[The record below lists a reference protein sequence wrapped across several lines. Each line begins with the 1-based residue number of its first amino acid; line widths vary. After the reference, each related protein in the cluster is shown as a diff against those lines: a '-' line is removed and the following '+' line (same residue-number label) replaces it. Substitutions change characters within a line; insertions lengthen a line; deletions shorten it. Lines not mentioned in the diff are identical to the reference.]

1 MIGREYIEL
10 LAPAR
15 EIEHGFEAIKY
26 GADAVYIGGPSFSA
40 RSAAGNSLEDIA
52 RLVEFAHVYGVRI
65 YVALNTILTDEE
77 LAKAEKLAW
86 DLYNVGVDALIIQD
100 YGLLKANL
108 PPIALHASTQMDN
121 RNLEKVEFWEKCG
134 FEQVVLARET
144 DVRSMA
150 NIASHTK
157 VRLETFIHGALCV
170 SYSGQCYLSQRMLG
184 RSANRGECGQPCRM
198 KYSLYDAD
206 GKTIAKDKYLLS
218 LKDFSAEKYLSEMI
232 KSGVSTFKI
241 EGRLKDV
248 AYVKTTVAYYRKII
262 DRFLEENKEFRRM
275 SYGASKYGFNPNLHK
290 IFNRGLTTYNLSGK
304 REKMA
309 NLDTPKSM
317 GEYVGTTGTQRGTTL
332 QIKLADKVVLSNGD
346 GFCYVDKNGEL
357 IGFRANKAQSNSIE
371 LPAGLRVQPNA
382 KLYRNLD
389 TRYDASV
396 NNDTCQRVIEASI
409 VMTETEKGFSLEITD
424 SVGDKAQATFEC
436 EKVAAQNPQMANDNI
451 VKTLKKTGGTPFH
464 VTDVRVDTQNAY
476 FFAMSVLNE
485 WRRTL
490 VNTLISNKLAS
501 WKRESRLPIAGDLRF
516 PAKANDYRLNIHNT
530 KAKEFIEQCGVSNPA
545 WSYEREPK
553 AKAELMRCKYCMRYE
568 LGICLK
574 RNETEAAKI
583 KQPLKLVGSDGAEY
597 NLAFDC
603 EKCEMMIIG
612 DVKKQ

>member
-15 EIEHGFEAIKY
+15 ETAHGIEAIKY

-52 RLVEFAHVYGVRI
+52 KLVEFAHIYGARI
-65 YVALNTILTDEE
+65 FVALNTILTDDE
-77 LAKAEKLAW
+77 LAEAEKLAW
-86 DLYNVGVDALIIQD
+86 KLHEIGVDALIIQD
-100 YGLLKANL
+100 YGLLRVNL

-121 RNLEKVEFWEKCG
+121 RDLDKVKFWENCG

-144 DVRSMA
+144 DVKSME

-157 VRLETFIHGALCV
+157 ARLETFIHGALCV
-170 SYSGQCYLSQRMLG
+170 SYSGQCYMSQRMLG

-218 LKDFSAEKYLSEMI
+218 LRDFSAEKYLSDMI
-232 KSGVSTFKI
+232 KAGVSTFKI

-248 AYVKTTVAYYRKII
+248 AYVKTTVAYYRRVI
-262 DRFLEENKEFRRM
+262 DEFLAQNKEYHRM
-275 SYGASKYGFNPNLHK
+275 SYGTSKYGFQPDLHK

-309 NLDTPKSM
+309 NLNTPKSM
-317 GEYVGTTGTQRGTTL
+317 GEYVGTSTPQRGNTL
-332 QIKLADKVVLSNGD
+332 QIKLADKVELANGD
-346 GFCYVDKNGEL
+346 GFCYVDNKGEL
-357 IGFRANKAQSNSIE
+357 IGFRANKAKGNIIE

-382 KLYRNLD
+382 KLYRNYD
-389 TRYDASV
+389 IRYESAVS
-396 NNDTCQRVIEASI
+396 NDTCNRQIDAQIIME
-409 VMTETEKGFSLEITD
+409 ETSTGFALNITD
-424 SVGDKAQATFEC
+424 ITGANARVEFPN
-436 EKVAAQNPQMANDNI
+436 EKVAAQNPHMASDNI
-451 VKTLKKTGGTPFH
+451 VKTLKKTGCTPFC
-464 VTDVRVDTQNAY
+464 VTDVKINTQSTY
-476 FFAMSVLNE
+476 FFAMSTLNE

-490 VNTLISNKLAS
+490 INTLIANKLAS
-501 WKRESRLPIAGDLRF
+501 WKRESRLPINSNLQF
-516 PAKANDYRLNIHNT
+516 PVKKNDYRLNVHNSQ
-530 KAKEFIEQCGVSNPA
+530 AKTFIESCGVTNPA

-553 AKAELMRCKYCMRYE
+553 QKAELMRCKYCMRYE

-574 RNETEAAKI
+574 RNVEESAKY

-597 NLAFDC
+597 ALAFDC
-603 EKCEMMIIG
+603 EKCEMAVIG
-612 DVKKQ
+612 DVKR

>member
-15 EIEHGFEAIKY
+15 EAAHGIEAIKY

-52 RLVEFAHVYGVRI
+52 KLVEFAHVYGARI

-77 LAKAEKLAW
+77 LAEAEKLAW
-86 DLYNVGVDALIIQD
+86 SLYEIGVDALIIQD
-100 YGLLKANL
+100 YGLLRVNL

-121 RNLEKVEFWEKCG
+121 RSLDKVEFWEKCG

-144 DVRSMA
+144 DVKSMA
-150 NIASHTK
+150 HIASHTK

-170 SYSGQCYLSQRMLG
+170 SYSGQCYMSQRMLG

-218 LKDFSAEKYLSEMI
+218 LRDFSAEKYLDEMI
-232 KSGVSTFKI
+232 KSGISTFKI
-241 EGRLKDV
+241 EGRLKDI
-248 AYVKTTVAYYRKII
+248 AYVKTTVAYYRRII
-262 DRFLEENKEFRRM
+262 DEFLEKNKEFRRM
-275 SYGASKYGFNPNLHK
+275 SYGTSKYGFQPDLHK

-317 GEYVGTTGTQRGTTL
+317 GEYVGITTSQRGNTL
-332 QIKLADKVVLSNGD
+332 QIKIADKISLANGD

-357 IGFRANKAQSNSIE
+357 IGFRANKAQGNIIE

-382 KLYRNLD
+382 KLYRNYD
-389 TRYDASV
+389 IRYDSAV
-396 NNDTCQRVIEASI
+396 TNDTCNRQTDAQIKI
-409 VMTETEKGFSLEITD
+409 TETPDGFSLEICDAT
-424 SVGDKAQATFEC
+424 GDKAQVAFAC
-436 EKVAAQNPQMANDNI
+436 EKNPAQNPQMANDNI
-451 VKTLKKTGGTPFH
+451 VRTFKKTGGTPFS
-464 VTDVRVDTQNAY
+464 VTDVKIETSIAY
-476 FFAMSVLNE
+476 FFAMSTLND

-490 VNTLISNKLAS
+490 ISTLISKKLS
-501 WKRESRLPIAGDLRF
+501 EWKREPRLPIAGELRF
-516 PAKANDYRLNIHNT
+516 PLKHSDYRLNVHNSQ
-530 KAKEFIEQCGVSNPA
+530 AKKFMENCGVANPA

-553 AKAELMRCKYCMRYE
+553 QKAELMRCKYCMRYE

-574 RNETEAAKI
+574 RNATESSNFR
-583 KQPLKLVGSDGAEY
+583 QPLRLVGSDGAEY
-597 NLAFDC
+597 ALAFDC
-603 EKCEMMIIG
+603 ERCEMVVIG
-612 DVKKQ
+612 DVKK

>member
-15 EIEHGFEAIKY
+15 EAAHGIEAIKY

-52 RLVEFAHVYGVRI
+52 KLVEFAHIYGARI
-65 YVALNTILTDEE
+65 FVALNTILSDEE
-77 LAKAEKLAW
+77 LIEAEKLAW
-86 DLYNVGVDALIIQD
+86 SLYEIGVDALIIQD
-100 YGLLKANL
+100 YGLLRANL

-121 RNLEKVEFWEKCG
+121 RDLDKVKFWENCG

-144 DVRSMA
+144 DVKSMA

-157 VRLETFIHGALCV
+157 ARLETFIHGALCV
-170 SYSGQCYLSQRMLG
+170 SYSGQCYMSQRMLG

-218 LKDFSAEKYLSEMI
+218 LRDFSAEKYLSEMI
-232 KSGVSTFKI
+232 KAGVSTFKI

-248 AYVKTTVAYYRKII
+248 SYVKTTVAYYRRVI
-262 DRFLEENKEFRRM
+262 DEFLAQNKEYRRM
-275 SYGASKYGFNPNLHK
+275 SYGTSRYGLQPDLYK

-317 GEYVGTTGTQRGTTL
+317 GEYVGITTPQRGSTL
-332 QIKLADKVVLSNGD
+332 QIKLADKVVLANGD
-346 GFCYVDKNGEL
+346 GFCYVDNKGEL
-357 IGFRANKAQSNSIE
+357 IGFRANKAQGNNIE

-382 KLYRNLD
+382 KLYRNYD
-389 TRYDASV
+389 IRYESAVS
-396 NNDTCQRVIEASI
+396 NDTCNRQIDAQI
-409 VMTETEKGFSLEITD
+409 VMSETSDGFALEIKDVTGSTAKVEFAND
-424 SVGDKAQATFEC
+424 
-436 EKVAAQNPQMANDNI
+436 KVAAQNPQMASDNI
-451 VKTLKKTGGTPFH
+451 VKTLKKTGGTPFS
-464 VTDVRVDTQNAY
+464 VTDVKIETQDVY
-476 FFAMSVLNE
+476 FFAMSTLNE

-490 VNTLISNKLAS
+490 INTLIANKLAA
-501 WKRESRLPIAGDLRF
+501 WKREPRLPMNETLEF
-516 PAKANDYRLNIHNT
+516 PAKKNDYRLNIHNAE
-530 KAKEFIEQCGVSNPA
+530 AKSFIESCGVANPA

-553 AKAELMRCKYCMRYE
+553 QKAELMRCKYCMRYE

-574 RNETEAAKI
+574 HNVEESAKY

-597 NLAFDC
+597 ALAFDC
-603 EKCEMMIIG
+603 EKCEMAVIG
-612 DVKKQ
+612 DVKK

>member
-15 EIEHGFEAIKY
+15 EAAHGIEAIKY

-52 RLVEFAHVYGVRI
+52 KLVEFAHIYGARI
-65 YVALNTILTDEE
+65 FVALNTILTDEE
-77 LAKAEKLAW
+77 LVEAEKLAW
-86 DLYNVGVDALIIQD
+86 SLYEIGVDALIIQD
-100 YGLLKANL
+100 YGLLRANL

-121 RNLEKVEFWEKCG
+121 RDLDKVKFWENCG

-144 DVRSMA
+144 DVKTMG

-157 VRLETFIHGALCV
+157 ARLETFIHGALCV
-170 SYSGQCYLSQRMLG
+170 SYSGQCYMSQRMLG

-206 GKTIAKDKYLLS
+206 GKTIVKDKYLLS
-218 LKDFSAEKYLSEMI
+218 LRDFSAEKYLSEMI
-232 KSGVSTFKI
+232 KAGVSTFKI

-248 AYVKTTVAYYRKII
+248 AYVKTTVAYYRRVI
-262 DRFLEENKEFRRM
+262 DEFLAQNKEYRRM
-275 SYGASKYGFNPNLHK
+275 SYGTSRYGFQPDLHK
-290 IFNRGLTTYNLSGK
+290 AFNRGLTTYNLSGT

-317 GEYVGTTGTQRGTTL
+317 GEYVGITTPQRGTTM
-332 QIKLADKVVLSNGD
+332 QVKLADKIVLANGD
-346 GFCYVDKNGEL
+346 GFCYVDNKGEL
-357 IGFRANKAQSNSIE
+357 IGFRANKAQGNIIE

-382 KLYRNLD
+382 KLYRNYD
-389 TRYDASV
+389 IRYETAVSNDSCTRQIDS
-396 NNDTCQRVIEASI
+396 QI
-409 VMTETEKGFSLEITD
+409 VMKETTNGFTLEIKDITGSNAKVD
-424 SVGDKAQATFEC
+424 FTSDK
-436 EKVAAQNPQMANDNI
+436 VPAQNPQMATDNI
-451 VKTLKKTGGTPFH
+451 VKTLKKTGGTPFS
-464 VTDVRVDTQNAY
+464 VTDVKIDTQNAY
-476 FFAMSVLNE
+476 FFAMSTLNE

-490 VNTLISNKLAS
+490 INTLIANKLAT
-501 WKRESRLPIAGDLRF
+501 WKREPRLPMSGELQF
-516 PAKANDYRLNIHNT
+516 PAKKNDYRLNIHNSE
-530 KAKEFIEQCGVSNPA
+530 AKKFIEQCGIANPS

-553 AKAELMRCKYCMRYE
+553 QKAELMRCKYCMRFE

-574 RNETEAAKI
+574 RNAEDSAKY

-597 NLAFDC
+597 ALAFDC
-603 EKCEMMIIG
+603 EKCEMAVIG
-612 DVKKQ
+612 DVKK